1 MEHLHITYL
10 LHSEEVKL
18 SSKSQV
24 NYDMTRPTRF

>member
-10 LHSEEVKL
+10 LYSGELKL

-24 NYDMTRPTRF
+24 NYDMTQPTRF